1 MLTPIGRSRPA
12 DLYTRRRNLL
22 DALASND
29 WERSGAGSP
38 TVEITLEPDGDG
50 TLLQLVHR
58 DLPPEEAP
66 RHGEGWEHYLP
77 LLAGTLRL
85 R

>member
-1 MLTPIGRSRPA
+1 
-12 DLYTRRRNLL
+12 
-22 DALASND
+22 LASND
-29 WERSGAGSP
+29 WERGGAGSP

-50 TLLQLVHR
+50 TLLQ
-58 DLPPEEAP
+58 AP
-66 RHGEGWEHYLP
+66 CHGEGWEHYLP